1 MAVSQLGSM
10 NAFDPD
16 TDDWTAYV
24 ERLESF
30 FVANEIKDEKKVSVL
45 VTFLGAKAYE
55 LLRSIIAPAKP
66 ASKNYELI
74 TAMKTHL
81 DPKPLTIAERFKFH
95 Q

>member
-1 MAVSQLGSM
+1 MRMAVSQLGSM

-45 VTFLGAKAYE
+45 VFFLGVKAYE
-55 LLRSIIAPAKP
+55 LLRSIIAR
-66 ASKNYELI
+66 SG
-74 TAMKTHL
+74 KTS
-81 DPKPLTIAERFKFH
+81 
-95 Q
+95 